1 MSDYESNY
9 GGAVKRLT
17 AIAAQLADLDFA
29 KAPTPH
35 CP

>member
-1 MSDYESNY
+1 MRHYGNNY

-17 AIAAQLADLDFA
+17 AIAAQLADLDLA

-35 CP
+35 FP